1 MKKENGEQCQNI
13 IKYYSNANNGMFSTV
28 TIIIIE
34 ANRAIIQFLW
44 FQFKDHIV
52 ETEKDQRQAG
62 QSHGKY
68 SNLRETEETVIVCFE
83 EEIRRD
89 KIKAHKPITNIEK
102 DEKH

>member
-1 MKKENGEQCQNI
+1 
-13 IKYYSNANNGMFSTV
+13 MFSTV

-44 FQFKDHIV
+44 FQFKEHV
-52 ETEKDQRQAG
+52 TETEKDQRQAG

-68 SNLRETEETVIVCFE
+68 SYLRGIEETVIVCFE
-83 EEIRRD
+83 EEIRD

-102 DEKH
+102 D